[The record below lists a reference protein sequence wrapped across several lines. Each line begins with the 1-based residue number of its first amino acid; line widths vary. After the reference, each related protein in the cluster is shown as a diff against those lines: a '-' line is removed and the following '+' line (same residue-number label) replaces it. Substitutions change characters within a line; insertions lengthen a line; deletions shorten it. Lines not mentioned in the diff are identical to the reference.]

1 MLVCSLTRKLT
12 ENTSHWNRTQSSH
25 LNSDTNLHETAL
37 DQFLL
42 YRTWSSS
49 TLYFPPYFKSISYK
63 PDPHPTAAVSVGPL
77 FRVRSEQDLL
87 ESSPTF
93 PYLVRPRVN
102 HRSNLG
108 FYWLSSPTWN
118 IYISS
123 SILTLLNDSSRN
135 EKYALSF
142 HFFLNSDKISLEFK
156 LSSLSQK
163 GSPRHVKEPALPDLG
178 RLRWAGLTAN
188 LLPLGSFPTALLFPI
203 STPVA
208 WFFSM

>member
-1 MLVCSLTRKLT
+1 M
-12 ENTSHWNRTQSSH
+12 
-25 LNSDTNLHETAL
+25 
-37 DQFLL
+37 
-42 YRTWSSS
+42 
-49 TLYFPPYFKSISYK
+49 YFPPYYPSISYK

-108 FYWLSSPTWN
+108 FDSLALPETFTFQVQSEPISP
-118 IYISS
+118 
-123 SILTLLNDSSRN
+123 DSSRN
-135 EKYALSF
+135 EKYAFSF

-163 GSPRHVKEPALPDLG
+163 GSPGHVKEPALPDLG

-188 LLPLGSFPTALLFPI
+188 LLPLGSFPTALFFPI

-208 WFFSM
+208 WFLSM

>member
-49 TLYFPPYFKSISYK
+49 TLYFPPYFQSISYK

-108 FYWLSSPTWN
+108 FYWLSSQPYLKHLHFKFNLNPTKRFLPEWKVRF
-118 IYISS
+118 IVPPLSELRQD
-123 SILTLLNDSSRN
+123 LTRVQ
-135 EKYALSF
+135 AF
-142 HFFLNSDKISLEFK
+142 
-156 LSSLSQK
+156 
-163 GSPRHVKEPALPDLG
+163 V
-178 RLRWAGLTAN
+178 T
-188 LLPLGSFPTALLFPI
+188 
-203 STPVA
+203 
-208 WFFSM
+208 